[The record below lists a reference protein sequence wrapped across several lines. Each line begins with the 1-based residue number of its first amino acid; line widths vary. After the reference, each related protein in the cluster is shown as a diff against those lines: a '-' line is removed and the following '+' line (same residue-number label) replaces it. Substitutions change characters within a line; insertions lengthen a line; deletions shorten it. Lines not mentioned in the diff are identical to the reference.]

1 MIENFKIDS
10 NEIDKLKHINN
21 DDKNFRIENLNLF
34 NSTGFPGKK
43 EEDWKFSDTKAIFSK
58 NFGKLSLDNSN
69 SKETDIKLIKDF
81 DHNYMFLV
89 NGKLVKSDFKFEDK
103 SKIKISNYHEEKFS
117 EKKSENPFICLNH
130 ALSNSGYYL
139 EIEEGYKFEK
149 VLVIYNLFTKDL
161 SSQILNNK
169 NKIVIKKNSELH
181 TVNYTINRSKNKF
194 INNSYESTILF
205 ENSKYKNICI
215 QAGKSD
221 GFFHKFSNNKLKSD
235 SNFSSFIFSSGLKF
249 YKQDINVDLEGENS
263 ECDIKAALFLDNDEH
278 QEIKTKINHLVP
290 NCKSYQKIKNVLD
303 SEGKGIYQGK
313 IYVKD
318 IAQKTNAYQ
327 LSKAL
332 LLDDN
337 SEFNSKPE
345 LEIYADDVK
354 CSHGSTSGSID
365 ENSIHYLMT
374 RGLTKKEAIQLLI
387 NGFLNE
393 IISEIKSSTIR
404 KFVENK
410 IELQIHGY

>member
-10 NEIDKLKHINN
+10 KEIDKINLIN
-21 DDKNFRIENLNLF
+21 KEDKNFRIENLNAF
-34 NSTGFPGKK
+34 NRTGFPSKK
-43 EEDWKFSDTKAIFSK
+43 EEDWKFSDVRAIFTK
-58 NFGKLSLDNSN
+58 NFKKLNTDNSN
-69 SKETDIKLIKDF
+69 SKETNIKLINEF
-81 DHNYMFLV
+81 DHNYIFLV
-89 NGKLVKSDFKFEDK
+89 NGKLVKSEFKFEDK
-103 SKIKISNYHEEKFS
+103 NKIKISNYHEEKFS

-130 ALSNSGYYL
+130 ALSNNGYYL
-139 EIEEGYKFEK
+139 EIKEGYKFEK

-161 SSQILNNK
+161 SGQILNNK
-169 NKIVIKKNSELH
+169 NKIVIGKNSELH
-181 TVNYTINRSKNKF
+181 TINYTINRSKSKF
-194 INNSYESTILF
+194 INNSYESSVLF

-215 QAGKSD
+215 QANKSD
-221 GFFHKFSNNKLKSD
+221 GYFHKFSNNKLKSD

-249 YKQDINVDLEGENS
+249 NKQDINIDLEGENS
-263 ECDIKAALFLDNDEH
+263 QCDIKSALFLDNDEH

-290 NCKSYQKIKNVLD
+290 NCKSYQKIKSVLD

-332 LLDDN
+332 LLNDN
-337 SEFNSKPE
+337 SEFDSKPE

-354 CSHGSTSGSID
+354 CSHGSTSGNVD

-374 RGLTKKEAIQLLI
+374 RGLTRKESIQLLI

-404 KFVENK
+404 KFIENK
-410 IELQIHGY
+410 TELQIHGY

>member
-1 MIENFKIDS
+1 MLENFKIDS
-10 NEIDKLKHINN
+10 NEIDKIKHINN

-43 EEDWKFSDTKAIFSK
+43 EEDWKFSDTRAIFSK

-69 SKETDIKLIKDF
+69 SKEIDIKLIKDF

-89 NGKLVKSDFKFEDK
+89 NGKLIKSDFKFEDK
-103 SKIKISNYHEEKFS
+103 SKIKISNYHEKKFS

-139 EIEEGYKFEK
+139 EIKEGYKFEK
-149 VLVIYNLFTKDL
+149 VLIIYNLFTKDL

-169 NKIVIKKNSELH
+169 NKIVVEKNSELH
-181 TVNYTINRSKNKF
+181 TINYTINRSKNKF

-215 QAGKSD
+215 QAGKSN
-221 GFFHKFSNNKLKSD
+221 GYFHKFSNNKLKSD

-249 YKQDINVDLEGENS
+249 YKQDINVDLEGDNS

-290 NCKSYQKIKNVLD
+290 NCKSYQKIKKVLD
-303 SEGKGIYQGK
+303 SEGRGIYQGK

-354 CSHGSTSGSID
+354 CSHGSTSGSVD

-387 NGFLNE
+387 NGFLHE
-393 IISEIKSSTIR
+393 IVSEIKSPSIR

-410 IELQIHGY
+410 IELQTHGY

>member
-10 NEIDKLKHINN
+10 NEIDKINFIN
-21 DDKNFRIENLNLF
+21 KEDKNFRIENLNAF
-34 NSTGFPGKK
+34 NSTGFPSKK
-43 EEDWKFSDTKAIFSK
+43 EEDWKFSDTQAIFSK
-58 NFGKLSLDNSN
+58 NFKKLNLDNSN

-89 NGKLVKSDFKFEDK
+89 NGKLVNSEFKFEDK
-103 SKIKISNYHEEKFS
+103 SKIKISNYHEEKIS
-117 EKKSENPFICLNH
+117 EKNSKNPFICLNH
-130 ALSNSGYYL
+130 ALSNNGYYL
-139 EIEEGYKFEK
+139 EIKEGYKFEK

-169 NKIVIKKNSELH
+169 NKIVVGKNSELH

-215 QAGKSD
+215 QASKSD
-221 GFFHKFSNNKLKSD
+221 GYFHKFSNNKLRSD

-249 YKQDINVDLEGENS
+249 YKQDINIDLEGENS

-303 SEGKGIYQGK
+303 SEGRGIYQGK

-354 CSHGSTSGSID
+354 CSHGSTSGSVD

-387 NGFLNE
+387 NGFLHE
-393 IISEIKSSTIR
+393 IVSEIKSPSIR

-410 IELQIHGY
+410 IELQTHGY

>member
-21 DDKNFRIENLNLF
+21 DDKNFRIENLNSF
-34 NSTGFPGKK
+34 NNTGFPSKK
-43 EEDWKFSDTKAIFSK
+43 DEDWKFSDTKAIFSK
-58 NFGKLSLDNSN
+58 NFRKLNLNNSN

-89 NGKLVKSDFKFEDK
+89 NGKLIKSDFKFEDK
-103 SKIKISNYHEEKFS
+103 SQIKISNYYEEKFS

-130 ALSNSGYYL
+130 ALSNNGYYL
-139 EIEEGYKFEK
+139 EIKEGYKFEK

-161 SSQILNNK
+161 SGQILNNK

-181 TVNYTINRSKNKF
+181 TINYTINRSKNKF
-194 INNSYESTILF
+194 INNSYESTLLF

-221 GFFHKFSNNKLKSD
+221 GYFLKFSNNKLKSD

-332 LLDDN
+332 LLNDN

-354 CSHGSTSGSID
+354 CSHGSTSGSVD

-374 RGLTKKEAIQLLI
+374 RGLTKREAIQLLI

-393 IISEIKSSTIR
+393 IISEIKSSSIR

>member
-10 NEIDKLKHINN
+10 NEIDKIKHINN
-21 DDKNFRIENLNLF
+21 DDKNFRIENLNSF
-34 NSTGFPGKK
+34 NSSGFPGKK
-43 EEDWKFSDTKAIFSK
+43 EEDWKFSDTRVIFSK
-58 NFGKLSLDNSN
+58 NFRKLNLDNSN
-69 SKETDIKLIKDF
+69 SKESDIKLIKDF
-81 DHNYMFLV
+81 DHNYIFLV
-89 NGKLVKSDFKFEDK
+89 NGSLIKREFKFEDK

-139 EIEEGYKFEK
+139 EIKEGYKFEK

-169 NKIVIKKNSELH
+169 NKIVVEKNSELH
-181 TVNYTINRSKNKF
+181 TINYTINRSKNKF

-205 ENSKYKNICI
+205 ENSKFKNICI

-354 CSHGSTSGSID
+354 CSHGSTSGSVD

-393 IISEIKSSTIR
+393 IISEIKSSSIR

>member
-10 NEIDKLKHINN
+10 KEIDKINLIN
-21 DDKNFRIENLNLF
+21 KEDKNFRIENLNAF
-34 NSTGFPGKK
+34 NRTGFPSKK
-43 EEDWKFSDTKAIFSK
+43 EEDWKFSDVRAIFSK
-58 NFGKLSLDNSN
+58 NFKKINLSKSN
-69 SKETDIKLIKDF
+69 SYENDIKLLKDF
-81 DHNYMFLV
+81 DHNYVLLV
-89 NGKLVKSDFKFEDK
+89 NGKLEKSEFKFEDK
-103 SKIKISNYHEEKFS
+103 SKVKISNYHDQKFFEEKS
-117 EKKSENPFICLNH
+117 KNPLVCLNH
-130 ALSNSGYYL
+130 ALSDSGYYL
-139 EIEEGYKFEK
+139 EVKEGYKFEK

-161 SSQILNNK
+161 SSEILNNK
-169 NKIVIKKNSELH
+169 NKIVIGKNSELH
-181 TVNYTINRSKNKF
+181 TINYTINRSNNKF
-194 INNSYESTILF
+194 INNNYESRILF

-215 QAGKSD
+215 QANKSD
-221 GFFHKFSNNKLKSD
+221 GYFHKFSNIKLKTH

-249 YKQDINVDLEGENS
+249 NKNDINIDLEGENS
-263 ECDIKAALFLDNDEH
+263 DCIIKSALFLNNDEH
-278 QEIKTKINHLVP
+278 QEIKTKVNHLVP
-290 NCKSYQKIKNVLD
+290 NCKSYQKIKSVLD

-332 LLDDN
+332 LLSDN
-337 SEFNSKPE
+337 SEFDSKPE

-354 CSHGSTSGSID
+354 CSHGSTSGNID

-374 RGLTKKEAIQLLI
+374 RGLTRKESIQLLI

-410 IELQIHGY
+410 TELQIHGY

>member
-21 DDKNFRIENLNLF
+21 DDKNFRIENLNSF
-34 NSTGFPGKK
+34 NNTGFPSKK
-43 EEDWKFSDTKAIFSK
+43 DEDWKFSDTKAIFSK
-58 NFGKLSLDNSN
+58 NFRKLNLNNSN

-89 NGKLVKSDFKFEDK
+89 NGKLIKSDFKFEDK
-103 SKIKISNYHEEKFS
+103 SQIKISNYYEEKFS

-130 ALSNSGYYL
+130 ALSNNGYYL
-139 EIEEGYKFEK
+139 EIKEGYKFEK

-161 SSQILNNK
+161 SGQILNNK

-181 TVNYTINRSKNKF
+181 TINYTINQSKNKF
-194 INNSYESTILF
+194 INNSYESTLLF

-221 GFFHKFSNNKLKSD
+221 GYFLKFSNNKLKSD

-303 SEGKGIYQGK
+303 SEGKGIHQGK

-332 LLDDN
+332 LLNDN

-354 CSHGSTSGSID
+354 CSHGSTSGSVD

-374 RGLTKKEAIQLLI
+374 RGLTKREAIQLLI

-393 IISEIKSSTIR
+393 IISEIKSSSIR

>member
-10 NEIDKLKHINN
+10 NEIDKINFIN
-21 DDKNFRIENLNLF
+21 KEDKNFRIENLNAF
-34 NSTGFPGKK
+34 NSTGFPSKK
-43 EEDWKFSDTKAIFSK
+43 EEDWKFSDTQAIFSK
-58 NFGKLSLDNSN
+58 NFKKLNLDNSN
-69 SKETDIKLIKDF
+69 SKETNIKLINDF
-81 DHNYMFLV
+81 DHNYIFLV
-89 NGKLVKSDFKFEDK
+89 NGKLINSEFKFEDK
-103 SKIKISNYHEEKFS
+103 SKIKISNYYEEKFS
-117 EKKSENPFICLNH
+117 EKNSKNPFICLNH
-130 ALSNSGYYL
+130 ALSNNGYYL
-139 EIEEGYKFEK
+139 EIKEGYKFEK

-169 NKIVIKKNSELH
+169 NKIVVGKNSELH
-181 TVNYTINRSKNKF
+181 TINYTINRSKNKF

-221 GFFHKFSNNKLKSD
+221 GYFHKFSNNRLKSD

-249 YKQDINVDLEGENS
+249 FKQDINIDLEGENS

-303 SEGKGIYQGK
+303 SEGRGIYQGK

-354 CSHGSTSGSID
+354 CSHGSTSGSVD

-387 NGFLNE
+387 NGFLHE
-393 IISEIKSSTIR
+393 IVSEIKNPSIR

>member
-10 NEIDKLKHINN
+10 NEIDKINFIN
-21 DDKNFRIENLNLF
+21 KEEKNFRIENLNAF
-34 NSTGFPGKK
+34 NSTGFPSKK
-43 EEDWKFSDTKAIFSK
+43 EEDWKFSDPQAIFSK
-58 NFGKLSLDNSN
+58 NFKKLNLDNSN
-69 SKETDIKLIKDF
+69 SKERDIKLIKDF

-89 NGKLVKSDFKFEDK
+89 NGKLVNSEFKFEDK
-103 SKIKISNYHEEKFS
+103 SKIKISNYHQEKFS
-117 EKKSENPFICLNH
+117 EKKSKNPFICLNH
-130 ALSNSGYYL
+130 ALSNNGYYL
-139 EIEEGYKFEK
+139 EIKEGYKFEK

-169 NKIVIKKNSELH
+169 NKIVVGKNSELH
-181 TVNYTINRSKNKF
+181 TINYTINRSKNKF

-215 QAGKSD
+215 QASKSD
-221 GFFHKFSNNKLKSD
+221 GYFHKFSNNKLKSN

-249 YKQDINVDLEGENS
+249 YKQDINIDLEGENS

-303 SEGKGIYQGK
+303 SEGRGIYQGK

-354 CSHGSTSGSID
+354 CSHGSTSGSVD

-393 IISEIKSSTIR
+393 IISEIKSSSIR

>member
-1 MIENFKIDS
+1 MIENFKIEI
-10 NEIDKLKHINN
+10 NEIDKINFIN
-21 DDKNFRIENLNLF
+21 KEDKNFRIENLNAF
-34 NSTGFPGKK
+34 NSMGFPSKK
-43 EEDWKFSDTKAIFSK
+43 EEDWKFSDTQAIFSK
-58 NFGKLSLDNSN
+58 NFKKLNLVNLN

-89 NGKLVKSDFKFEDK
+89 NGKLVNSEFKFEDK
-103 SKIKISNYHEEKFS
+103 SKIRISNYHEEKFS
-117 EKKSENPFICLNH
+117 EKISKNPFICLNH
-130 ALSNSGYYL
+130 ALSNNGYYL
-139 EIEEGYKFEK
+139 EIKEGYKFEK

-169 NKIVIKKNSELH
+169 NKIVVGKNSELH
-181 TVNYTINRSKNKF
+181 TINYTINRSKNKF
-194 INNSYESTILF
+194 INNSYESTILS

-215 QAGKSD
+215 QASKSD
-221 GFFHKFSNNKLKSD
+221 GYFHKFSNNKLSSD

-249 YKQDINVDLEGENS
+249 YKQDINIDLEGENS

-332 LLDDN
+332 LLNDN

-374 RGLTKKEAIQLLI
+374 RGLSKKEATQLLI

>member
-1 MIENFKIDS
+1 MIENFKIEI
-10 NEIDKLKHINN
+10 NEIDKINFIN
-21 DDKNFRIENLNLF
+21 KEDKNFRIENLNAF
-34 NSTGFPGKK
+34 NSMGFPSKK
-43 EEDWKFSDTKAIFSK
+43 EEDWKFSDTQAIFSK
-58 NFGKLSLDNSN
+58 NFKKLNLVNLN

-89 NGKLVKSDFKFEDK
+89 NGKLVNSEFKFEDK
-103 SKIKISNYHEEKFS
+103 SKIRISNYHEEKFS
-117 EKKSENPFICLNH
+117 EKISKNPFICLNH
-130 ALSNSGYYL
+130 ALSNNGYYL
-139 EIEEGYKFEK
+139 EIKEGYKFEK

-169 NKIVIKKNSELH
+169 NKIVVGKNSELH
-181 TVNYTINRSKNKF
+181 TINYTINRSKNKF
-194 INNSYESTILF
+194 INNSYESTILS

-215 QAGKSD
+215 QASKSD
-221 GFFHKFSNNKLKSD
+221 GYFHKFSNNKLSSD

-249 YKQDINVDLEGENS
+249 YKQDINIDLEGENS
-263 ECDIKAALFLDNDEH
+263 ECDIKAALFLDNEEH

-332 LLDDN
+332 LLNDN

-374 RGLTKKEAIQLLI
+374 RGLSKKEATQLLI